1 MNLAETL
8 ERFGLLN
15 WRVHLNHHAA
25 KSQGLGFRVEDNRI
39 QNHVLTGRTTPV
51 LDRVACTVWCKPK
64 TPKFAHSPKAHE
76 DKGFGHPATTIR
88 RTHEFFNVL
97 HEIFLFICQEDV
109 AQRVQVSVYYRLS
122 APTYLLSSYY
132 TATWTLWVVVYIY
145 PRGPYIGPKVP
156 I

>member
-1 MNLAETL
+1 M
-8 ERFGLLN
+8 
-15 WRVHLNHHAA
+15 
-25 KSQGLGFRVEDNRI
+25 
-39 QNHVLTGRTTPV
+39 LTGHTTPV

-64 TPKFAHSPKAHE
+64 APKFAHSPKAHE

-88 RTHEFFNVL
+88 RTYEFFNVL

-132 TATWTLWVVVYIY
+132 TATWTLWVVVYTS
-145 PRGPYIGPKVP
+145 PRGPCTQIVYTLAPKYLYRDYFKAKVYTIWVHGPLRLSR
-156 I
+156 